1 MINIMG
7 KFEKL
12 QGSVAIAGLG
22 YTIAQT
28 IKCIQETRAIV
39 IPPRLP
45 KETPPSSSPNKADL
59 TEYGLPNHADLVLI
73 SRSFPYAKSASSKG
87 TQTDLVDS
95 GLYNPDIPFK
105 WRPVNPRDE
114 ISLDSFDPNLFDA
127 NIPPNFLT
135 YETSAYVAQ
144 LGKLLFQIGIG

>member
-1 MINIMG
+1 MG

-28 IKCIQETRAIV
+28 IKCIRETQAIV
-39 IPPRLP
+39 ILP
-45 KETPPSSSPNKADL
+45 KLPREIPPSTAPNKADL
-59 TEYGLPNHADLVLI
+59 TEYQLPNPADLVLI
-73 SRSFPYAKSASSKG
+73 SRLFPYARSASSKAKDP

-114 ISLDSFDPNLFDA
+114 ISLNSFDPSLFDA
-127 NIPPNFLT
+127 DIPPNYLT
-135 YETSAYVAQ
+135 YETSAYVVQ
-144 LGKLLFQIGIG
+144 LGKLLLQIGFD